1 MNADDLIM
9 DIAARL
15 YDGEQEYRYGREVF
29 TMIENDYCSPIDM
42 SKRTIISIFPYRR
55 NLFSERISCVYDS
68 TYFPDKEMAAEA
80 RLRTCVRVATEF
92 VHKVLTKLDW
102 QLKKEV
108 AEQEIDNIL
117 SVLD

>member
-29 TMIENDYCSPIDM
+29 TMIENDYCSPLDM
-42 SKRTIISIFPYRR
+42 SKHTIISIFPYRR
-55 NLFSERISCVYDS
+55 NIFSERISCVYDS
-68 TYFPDKEMAAEA
+68 TYFPDKEMAAEV
-80 RLRTCVRVATEF
+80 RLKTCVRVATEF

-117 SVLD
+117 SILD